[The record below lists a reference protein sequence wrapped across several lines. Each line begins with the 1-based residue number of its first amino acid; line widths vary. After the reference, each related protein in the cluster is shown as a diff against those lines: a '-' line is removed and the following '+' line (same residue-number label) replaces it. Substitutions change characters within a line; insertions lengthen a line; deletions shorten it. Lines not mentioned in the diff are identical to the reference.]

1 MPETIEGQLAY
12 IEIALK
18 HAKDNTT
25 GHTQHQIIRSLMM
38 FSPLRAGIQN
48 LKARC
53 DTLEEQE

>member
-1 MPETIEGQLAY
+1 MPETIEAQLAY
-12 IEIALK
+12 IESTLK

-38 FSPLRAGIQN
+38 FAPLRAGIQN

-53 DTLEEQE
+53 DILEEQE